1 MSSKEE
7 LIQQLAELAA
17 AYPERFERVKKRPE
31 WQIVEREVD
40 KLLLA
45 ERARKDSPGGFF
57 AYYEGKYG
65 FPPPWQVKKWIT
77 EIYEAHDK
85 GLGYTINAY
94 RGSWKSVSISVNFT
108 EFRIGHEPHKTNLI
122 VTAAD
127 GTANKITENIT
138 ETIEF
143 HPWWKTVFPNV
154 VPDKGRWSSN
164 GYWVIDTSMPREEWV
179 AKQAGVIDPTLVG
192 GGYTSTQ
199 INGKHPTGVAMTDDL
214 HGLNNSH
221 SETEKKA
228 AVKFYTTEFSK
239 TFIRKDNK
247 LVTWPVNVGVPWD
260 RVHDTHK
267 VLSKSGGYASSS
279 IPVMRRA
286 LETDEG
292 AVFIDG
298 KNEMTGV
305 VYDDI
310 IGWWILA
317 NPDNFGVDL
326 IKQDR
331 GLGKFDF
338 WQMMMMDLDTASAG
352 GLRYYSYPKDEIGK
366 DWPAI
371 GGCDPSY
378 TFKER
383 QEYEVKSSFFG
394 VGVGLK
400 RPRGGAVLADGIL
413 DQCNPNRAA
422 GHIAS
427 LQSRFVNYLFTAV
440 EDNGIGRIFIET
452 VRLINSALVIIT
464 SDLGGIRPKG
474 QKAGRMKDKVDRFR
488 TEAAPFLE
496 NGLFFISDE
505 RNDYLDTVRDALDN
519 FYELDSHKADKRLDA
534 LDTVYHILKAMP
546 DVLQQIQVKDELP
559 SVFKQKVEHPLA
571 GRKLYGR

>member
-1 MSSKEE
+1 MANNEE
-7 LIQQLAELAA
+7 LIRQLQELQRL
-17 AYPERFERVKKRPE
+17 YPERFEEAKKRPE
-31 WQIVEREVD
+31 WKIVEKEVD
-40 KLLLA
+40 KALLA
-45 ERARKDSPGGFF
+45 ERAKKDTPDGFF

-77 EIYEAHDK
+77 EIYDAHDK

-143 HPWWKTVFPNV
+143 HPWWKLVFPNV

-164 GYWVIDTSMPREEWV
+164 GYWVIDTSMPREQWV
-179 AKQAGVIDPTLVG
+179 AQQAGVIDPTLVG

-221 SETEKKA
+221 SEAEKKA

-267 VLSKSGGYASSS
+267 VLSKSGGYMSST

-286 LETDEG
+286 LETDDG

-352 GLRYYSYPKDEIGK
+352 GLRYYTFPHKDIDK
-366 DWPAI
+366 TWYAI

-383 QEYEVKSSFFG
+383 QEYEIKSSFFG

-400 RPRGGAVLADGIL
+400 RPIGGAVLTDGVL
-413 DQCNPNRAA
+413 DQCIPGTAA
-422 GHIAS
+422 VHIMS
-427 LQSRFVNYLFTAV
+427 LQNRYNLNFTAV
-440 EDNGIGRIFIET
+440 EDNGVGRLFIET
-452 VRLINSALVIIT
+452 IQRINPNLKIIT

-474 QKAGRMKDKVDRFR
+474 QKPGRMKDKVDRFR
-488 TEAAPFLE
+488 TEAASFLE
-496 NGLFFISDE
+496 NAQFLISDE
-505 RNDYLDTVRDALDN
+505 QTDYLNTVRDALDN

-534 LDTVYHILKAMP
+534 LDTVYHIMKSMP
-546 DVLQQIQVKDELP
+546 DVLQQSTTREELH
-559 SVFKQKVEHPLA
+559 VFKQKQAHPLA
-571 GRKLYGR
+571 GRKIYGR

>member
-1 MSSKEE
+1 MPTKFE
-7 LIQQLAELAA
+7 LLEALAKAREAN
-17 AYPERFERVKKRPE
+17 PERFAEVMQEHPEWFQLLLDEKKELDLLARVKTDTPE
-31 WQIVEREVD
+31 
-40 KLLLA
+40 
-45 ERARKDSPGGFF
+45 GYF
-57 AYYEGKYG
+57 AFYEGLHG
-65 FPPPWQVKKWIT
+65 ITPPWQVALWVR
-77 EIYEAHDK
+77 EIYKGHEQ
-85 GLGYTINAY
+85 GLGYTINGY
-94 RGSWKSVSISVNFT
+94 RGSWKSVSISVDFT
-108 EFRIGHEPHKTNLI
+108 AWRIANEPRKSNLVI
-122 VTAAD
+122 SANDDSAD
-127 GTANKITENIT
+127 KITKAIAQL
-138 ETIEF
+138 IEF
-143 HPWWKTVFPNV
+143 HPFWKKAFPNI
-154 VPDKGRWSSN
+154 VPDTGRWSSN
-164 GYWVIDTSMPREEWV
+164 GYWVIDTSMSREEWV

-286 LETDEG
+286 LEADDG

-310 IGWWILA
+310 IGWWILS

-413 DQCNPNRAA
+413 DQCTPNRAA

-427 LQSRFVNYLFTAV
+427 LQSKC
-440 EDNGIGRIFIET
+440 
-452 VRLINSALVIIT
+452 IN
-464 SDLGGIRPKG
+464 
-474 QKAGRMKDKVDRFR
+474 
-488 TEAAPFLE
+488 
-496 NGLFFISDE
+496 
-505 RNDYLDTVRDALDN
+505 
-519 FYELDSHKADKRLDA
+519 
-534 LDTVYHILKAMP
+534 
-546 DVLQQIQVKDELP
+546 
-559 SVFKQKVEHPLA
+559 
-571 GRKLYGR
+571 